1 MYQTSRGK
9 KKLSEEWVQWLLQ
22 CAMTRFPE
30 SIQIN
35 GLCPAVTAA
44 SRAILKAQRSFNDS
58 HVPSENSSQM

>member
-1 MYQTSRGK
+1 MYQTSRK

-58 HVPSENSSQM
+58 SENSSQM